1 MSNYP
6 IMWKEEKLSN
16 LSTLIT
22 KGATP
27 TTYGHDYVHSLTE
40 GGARFVRGN
49 NATISGKFKGSDVKY
64 ICHTA
69 NEQLKRS
76 KLKVGDIVIS
86 IVGSVGTSFQVD
98 KRIIPA
104 NINQNVALIRPSN
117 ELNSDYLGQ
126 VIVSEIVQD
135 IIATELT
142 VQAQPSLSLKQI
154 GDFTIPFPPFPEQQK
169 IAQILTSVDEVI
181 EKTQAQID
189 KLKDLKTAMMQELLT
204 RGIGHLEFK
213 DSAVGRIPV
222 GWGLTTLG
230 EIGKWKGGGTPS
242 KANKNYWCGQIPWVS
257 PKDMKVEYISKTQ
270 DSISME
276 AILGSSTNLVEKGS
290 LLIVVRSGIL
300 QHTLPVAIAN
310 CDLTI
315 NQDMKALTLS
325 SGFCAL
331 YVYHYLLANNHSVL
345 RATLKA
351 GNTVESIDF
360 AAFSIYQIPSPP
372 LIEQVEIANAVESVA
387 NNIRKKELTLI
398 SNKNTKKALMQDLLT
413 GKVRVNINNN

>member
-1 MSNYP
+1 MSNLVP
-6 IMWKEEKLSN
+6 QGWMPAQLDDLLSK
-16 LSTLIT
+16 I
-22 KGATP
+22 
-27 TTYGHDYVHSLTE
+27 E
-40 GGARFVRGN
+40 GGGTPSRDNELFWDGDIPW
-49 NATISGKFKGSDVKY
+49 ATVKDLKGVMLRSTQESISADGLKGSS
-64 ICHTA
+64 C
-69 NEQLKRS
+69 
-76 KLKVGDIVIS
+76 KL
-86 IVGSVGTSFQVD
+86 
-98 KRIIPA
+98 IPA
-104 NINQNVALIRPSN
+104 NTIIIACRMAVGKAVIFDRDVAINQDLKALHPKSN
-117 ELNSDYLGQ
+117 TDWRYLIQWYLSKSDYISSLGTG
-126 VIVSEIVQD
+126 S
-135 IIATELT
+135 T
-142 VQAQPSLSLKQI
+142 VKGIRLDDLKI
-154 GDFTIPFPPFPEQQK
+154 LPINLPPLPEQQK
-169 IAQILTSVDEVI
+169 IAQILTSVDDVI

-189 KLKDLKTAMMQELLT
+189 KLKDLKIAMMQELLT
-204 RGIGHLEFK
+204 NGIGHLEFK
-213 DSAVGRIPV
+213 DSPVGRIPV

-331 YVYHYLLANNHSVL
+331 YVYHYLLANNHNVL